1 MSEGRADP
9 IVTDALIIGAGPVG
23 LFQVFELGLQD
34 IRAHV
39 VDALPHPGGQC
50 TELYADKPIYD
61 IPALPVAT
69 GRELVERLLQQIAP
83 FSPQLHLGQEVASLQ
98 KLAGDDGRTVFAV
111 ETTRGLRFH
120 ARTVFIAA
128 GVGAFVPRRLKLDGI
143 EAFEDSQLF
152 YRAPSDEAFAGRH
165 LVIVGG
171 EDAAVDAAI
180 RCAEPGLNKAA
191 SVTLVHRRDAFAAS
205 AEQLARLQLLRD
217 SGALRVVAGQP
228 SAFEH
233 DGGVLKA
240 LQVDTPDDGTQSLPL
255 DALLVCWGLGP
266 KLGPIAKW
274 GVALERRQ
282 VIVDTK
288 KFETSE
294 PGIYAVGDVNTYTGK
309 RKLILCGFH
318 EATLAAF
325 GAAARLRPDD
335 SHQTLYTTS
344 SPKLRKLLGVA
355 PPDDAASGG
364 TTGG

>member
-1 MSEGRADP
+1 MSDATAAP
-9 IVTDALIIGAGPVG
+9 IQTDALIIGAGPVG

-39 VDALPHPGGQC
+39 IDALPYPGGQC
-50 TELYADKPIYD
+50 AELYADKPIYD

-69 GRELVERLLQQIAP
+69 GRELVDRLLQQIQPFAP
-83 FSPQLHLGQEVASLQ
+83 VLHLGQEVASLQ
-98 KLAGDDGRTVFAV
+98 KQADADGKAVFAV
-111 ETTRGLRFH
+111 ETNKGLRFL

-128 GVGAFVPRRLKLDGI
+128 GVGAFVPRKLKLGGI
-143 EAFEDSQLF
+143 EAFEDRQLF
-152 YRAPSDEAFAGRH
+152 YRTPSDEAFAGRR

-171 EDAAVDAAI
+171 EEAAVDAAI
-180 RCAEPGLNKAA
+180 RLAEPGRDKAA
-191 SVTLVHRRDAFAAS
+191 SVTLVHRRDAFTAPAA
-205 AEQLARLQLLRD
+205 QLARLQLLRE
-217 SGALRVVAGQP
+217 SGALRVLIGQP
-228 SAFEH
+228 SAIEQ
-233 DGGVLKA
+233 DGGLLQA
-240 LQVDTPDDGTQSLPL
+240 LQLDTPEDGVQSLPL
-255 DALLVCWGLGP
+255 DALLVCWGLSP

-344 SPKLRKLLGVA
+344 SPRLRTLLGVA
-355 PPDDAASGG
+355 PPDEPAATG